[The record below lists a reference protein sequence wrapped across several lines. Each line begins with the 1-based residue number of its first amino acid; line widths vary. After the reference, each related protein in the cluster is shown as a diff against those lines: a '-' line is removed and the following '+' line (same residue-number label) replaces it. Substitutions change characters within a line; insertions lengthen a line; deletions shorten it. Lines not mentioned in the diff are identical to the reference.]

1 MNYQNN
7 NLKEKSMKNTDIKK
21 YKSGFINKKLE
32 RDYIYLEMF
41 LIFSFWVFSEIVI
54 VGALLDKHFP
64 IESEAVTII
73 GFILLICDSF
83 FWVILKKVFKVTN
96 FIKLWYY
103 TIVLIIAIIIQFN

>member
-1 MNYQNN
+1 MNNQNN
-7 NLKEKSMKNTDIKK
+7 SFKEKVTTKITEKK
-21 YKSGFINKKLE
+21 CFSTKKDE
-32 RDYIYLEMF
+32 RDYIYLEIF
-41 LIFSFWVFSEIVI
+41 LFFSFGLFSQIVI

-73 GFILLICDSF
+73 DFILLICDSI
-83 FWVILKKVFKVTN
+83 FWVILKKVFKVPN